1 MKVFEKIKS
10 LFLLF
15 GYEVKVEMNIRYSGA
30 KFEVGDEVLIKSRD
44 PNGFRLGPKF
54 KKGIYF
60 IATKHEIFEN
70 YKFPNGS
77 VVIDPFRYVIYK
89 DNIKYIPIGKNS

>member
-1 MKVFEKIKS
+1 MNIIKEKKLKIKS
-10 LFLLF
+10 YDPFL
-15 GYEVKVEMNIRYSGA
+15 
-30 KFEVGDEVLIKSRD
+30 DIKK
-44 PNGFRLGPKF
+44 PKF